1 MAGFSKNNKNNYE
14 LITDITNGYSVT
26 KLEYLLELL
35 PATRNVGPAGDKV
48 IGVWDS
54 SRATHQVSVT
64 VTVLKV
70 NMTECGVPAIS
81 IEMLLYAQ
89 AQSNQGTELA
99 RSSQWRRRDM
109 SWHWIRVGIS
119 TLPAHEDKSGWLFT
133 LKTHLYTQITLIRS
147 QIVQNIDSFTLYQ
160 PLFRQHLFSELV

>member
-14 LITDITNGYSVT
+14 LIKDLTNGYSVT

-35 PATRNVGPAGDKV
+35 TATRNVGPAGDKV
-48 IGVWDS
+48 IWVWDS

-70 NMTECGVPAIS
+70 NMNECGVPAIS

-89 AQSNQGTELA
+89 T
-99 RSSQWRRRDM
+99 
-109 SWHWIRVGIS
+109 
-119 TLPAHEDKSGWLFT
+119 
-133 LKTHLYTQITLIRS
+133 
-147 QIVQNIDSFTLYQ
+147 
-160 PLFRQHLFSELV
+160 